1 MWHPIFYGLP
11 PLLEVFLGVEGGVAA
26 ESEVFAFVSV
36 ASGLSL
42 GIAVFASADIAAV
55 VFAAAVSA
63 AADIAEPQ
71 ASGNTPVPSA
81 VSVPV
86 SVVVVGADSPGR
98 PTFFAFPNVDRSAT
112 AASSGGDVGGE
123 SVHSATGSRTSYG
136 LCSILSTLGLRHN
149 RRLEYPHNDPSPCY
163 NSVSDTSH
171 LAMDATTSHSRKKR
185 LYRDLEQHKHCP
197 SQAAVSH
204 PGPLNTHWWPVGPL
218 IAHWLPTGHLNIHWW
233 PAYQHQHLY
242 LPAQWLEEKLSWPM
256 AETLLQKAIFSNYCL
271 LSPSFIM
278 LRLQHY
284 SRLKIFPN
292 RLLLLG

>member
-1 MWHPIFYGLP
+1 
-11 PLLEVFLGVEGGVAA
+11 
-26 ESEVFAFVSV
+26 V

-42 GIAVFASADIAAV
+42 GIAAFVAESEVVSFAAFSTAVFASADIAAA
-55 VFAAAVSA
+55 VFAAAVSV
-63 AADIAEPQ
+63 AADIVEPQ

-98 PTFFAFPNVDRSAT
+98 PTFFAFPNVDRRAT
-112 AASSGGDVGGE
+112 AASSGEVVGDE
-123 SVHSATGSRTSYG
+123 SVHIATGSRTSCG

-163 NSVSDTSH
+163 NTVSDTSH

-204 PGPLNTHWWPVGPL
+204 LEPLNTHW
-218 IAHWLPTGHLNIHWW
+218 
-233 PAYQHQHLY
+233 
-242 LPAQWLEEKLSWPM
+242 
-256 AETLLQKAIFSNYCL
+256 
-271 LSPSFIM
+271 
-278 LRLQHY
+278 
-284 SRLKIFPN
+284 
-292 RLLLLG
+292 